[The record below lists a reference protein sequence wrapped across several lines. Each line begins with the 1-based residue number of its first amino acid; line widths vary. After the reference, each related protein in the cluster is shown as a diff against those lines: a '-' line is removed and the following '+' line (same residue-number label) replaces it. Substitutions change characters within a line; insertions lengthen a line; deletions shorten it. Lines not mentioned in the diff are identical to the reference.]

1 MEPIKGPH
9 DCITDVDGVQVGH
22 VTLHER
28 VDDTDTICTGV
39 SAILPHAGNLF
50 TDKVPAAC
58 HIINGFGKTCGLVQ
72 IEELGLIESPIMLTN
87 TFSVGPVLQGTL
99 TYMLSEDEAIGDR
112 TSSLNIV
119 VGECNDSYLNSMRMQ
134 AVKPEHAIQAIHAS
148 SSAPVEEGA
157 IGAGK
162 GMVCFG
168 YKGGIG
174 TASRT
179 IEHDCSSYTVGTLV
193 LSNFGKRTEA
203 LFADWSSRD
212 EESETPDGSIMMIIA
227 TDAPLTSRQLKR
239 MAKRSAAGLGR
250 LGSYYANGS
259 GDIAIAFST
268 ANRIHQDSQNPTENI
283 TVMRD
288 DHPIMNHLFH
298 AVTEC
303 IESSVMNSLRKAET
317 THGRK
322 NRTVEK
328 APL

>member
-1 MEPIKGPH
+1 
-9 DCITDVDGVQVGH
+9 
-22 VTLHER
+22 
-28 VDDTDTICTGV
+28 
-39 SAILPHAGNLF
+39 
-50 TDKVPAAC
+50 VPAAC

-72 IEELGLIESPIMLTN
+72 IEELGIIESPIMLTN

-203 LFADWSSRD
+203 LFADWSSRI
-212 EESETPDGSIMMIIA
+212 EESNIPDGSNMMIIA
-227 TDAPLTSRQLKR
+227 TDALLTIRQLQR
-239 MAKRSAAGLGR
+239 IAIRSSAVLVR

-259 GDIAIAFST
+259 FAIAIAST
-268 ANRIHQDSQNPTENI
+268 NENRNHQNSQIPTENI
-283 TVMRD
+283 T
-288 DHPIMNHLFH
+288 
-298 AVTEC
+298 
-303 IESSVMNSLRKAET
+303 
-317 THGRK
+317 
-322 NRTVEK
+322 
-328 APL
+328 